1 MQHRSQGLWSE
12 RGGDKIRD
20 PGNGVA
26 DVDEILSSMSCVK
39 NIVASFLFSFQDR
52 AHKDEKDF
60 RRHAN
65 IQELVTLKESEK
77 HLQQE
82 LERTKE
88 LLRLEQ
94 QNHRETIAK
103 VLITA
108 RRYRARQKCCPIAR
122 G

>member
-1 MQHRSQGLWSE
+1 MSQ
-12 RGGDKIRD
+12 
-20 PGNGVA
+20 
-26 DVDEILSSMSCVK
+26 VK
-39 NIVASFLFSFQDR
+39 NKVLSFLFSFQDR

-103 VLITA
+103 VFAVTVLIWWHCLSLRKTIDDFQA
-108 RRYRARQKCCPIAR
+108 P
-122 G
+122 

>member
-1 MQHRSQGLWSE
+1 MYNT
-12 RGGDKIRD
+12 I
-20 PGNGVA
+20 A
-26 DVDEILSSMSCVK
+26 ILRFTIFCC
-39 NIVASFLFSFQDR
+39 FCLQDR

-94 QNHRETIAK
+94 HNQRETLEK
-103 VLITA
+103 VDIS
-108 RRYRARQKCCPIAR
+108 
-122 G
+122 

>member
-1 MQHRSQGLWSE
+1 MISLKLFL
-12 RGGDKIRD
+12 KITLTSALFEFSARI
-20 PGNGVA
+20 
-26 DVDEILSSMSCVK
+26 DEILSSMFQVRNKVAIFCV
-39 NIVASFLFSFQDR
+39 SFQDR

-103 VLITA
+103 VII
-108 RRYRARQKCCPIAR
+108 RK
-122 G
+122 